1 MSSPSSPE
9 TQQSLIGM
17 GTRLPGCWQLGHGRA
32 VSLLPREAG
41 VLRIAHGRV
50 WATLDELAGDHVLHA
65 GEQLMLK
72 PGQRVVME
80 SMSPAGDAPA
90 YFNWEPVPIQQASAL
105 GGREPWQQ
113 ALAQPWLDLRLALAL
128 GARALA
134 GLAEGLAGLALA
146 RLGLGEASRRLSAQ
160 SSAARAQGAIA

>member
-1 MSSPSSPE
+1 MNSQTSPA

-17 GTRLPGCWQLGHGRA
+17 DTRLPGCWQLGHGRA

-50 WATLDELAGDHVLHA
+50 WATLDELTGDHVLHT
-65 GEQLMLK
+65 GEQLVLK

-80 SMSPAGDAPA
+80 SMSPAGETSA
-90 YFNWEPVPIQQASAL
+90 YFNWEPVSAAQAGAL
-105 GGREPWQQ
+105 GAREPWQQ

-128 GARALA
+128 GARALG
-134 GLAEGLAGLALA
+134 GLALGLARVALA
-146 RLGLGEASRRLSAQ
+146 RLGLGGASRRLSAQ